1 MPRLPHLLALL
12 LLTACA
18 SGGSAA
24 APTAAVAFA
33 PALEVD
39 TAAMRRLP
47 SGLLVR
53 DLDGGTGSAA
63 ARGREVT
70 VHYTGWLPDGT
81 RFDTS
86 AGGQPVTFR
95 LGAGTAIRGWEE
107 GLVGLRPGGRRQLVV
122 PPRLA
127 YGRRGLAGKVPPD
140 ATLVFLI
147 EMVGVR

>member
-1 MPRLPHLLALL
+1 MN
-12 LLTACA
+12 
-18 SGGSAA
+18 GSAG
-24 APTAAVAFA
+24 
-33 PALEVD
+33 ALVERWV
-39 TAAMRRLP
+39 
-47 SGLLVR
+47 
-53 DLDGGTGSAA
+53 
-63 ARGREVT
+63 RGREVT